1 MVVLFGFLRP
11 DLADVFL
18 AGVRTVSLWSAYVV
32 FDWTIV
38 VAVGTT
44 CTIIFAATKDT
55 WYHLEYLFV
64 VFMLYG
70 LASTLLAYIFPIFSK
85 SQLASFALSAGGE
98 A

>member
-1 MVVLFGFLRP
+1 M
-11 DLADVFL
+11 
-18 AGVRTVSLWSAYVV
+18 WSAYVV

-44 CTIIFAATKDT
+44 CTIIFAATNGT

-64 VFMLYG
+64 VFILYG
-70 LASTLLAYIFPIFSK
+70 LASTLLTYVVSLFSK
-85 SQLASFALSAGGE
+85 SQLASFALSAGGQ